1 MRPALTLLAAVLA
14 AAICATPALAT
25 SRSPERTLAIIGDTP
40 YGDEQEAAFPRLVAD
55 VNDDPD
61 VSAVV
66 HLGDIKNGSST
77 CDDDRLERLRNLFG
91 TFDDPFLYTP
101 GDNEWTDCH
110 RPAAGGYVP
119 TERLA
124 RIRELFYPES
134 EVHVRT
140 QTAPFI
146 ENQRWSDADVLF
158 ALVHVVGSD
167 NGLAPWFGGAETP
180 AQRAERLQEVAA
192 REAAAL
198 EWIDRTF
205 AAAEREHARGVVIGM
220 QADTFAGSTAFDRIN
235 RRLEDRAQ
243 EFRRPVLLLQGDTH
257 VYKTDQ
263 PLRRAPNLTRIVVEG
278 ETASEWL
285 RLTIDPRSR
294 AVFTWTREQ
303 LPPPLTVATYNI
315 AHAAGIDGRLD
326 LERIAAEIQRG
337 GGEIVGLQEVD
348 RHWSERSQF
357 VDQAQWLADRL
368 GMEVVYGANL
378 DLDPPAPDRPR
389 RQYGTA
395 ILSAHPIA
403 WSHNTHLPRPE
414 NGEQRGLLE
423 AGIDVDG
430 VRLRV
435 ANTHLQHTSA
445 VERRAQTERIIEL
458 LRPAKTP
465 IVLLGDLNA
474 RPDAPELTP
483 LWRRFVDA
491 WPRGGE
497 GDGFSYPSSGP
508 TARIDYVLTT
518 PDVDV
523 ESARTFP
530 SPASDHLQVAADLV
544 LPRAEAAPS
553 RHFDLQAHRGGLGL
567 VTESTLEAFANALE
581 LGVSTL
587 ELDVQITED
596 GRAVVTHDRQV
607 SAAKCRDTGPA
618 FAGDPEYPY
627 VGDYVRNLTLAQVRT
642 LACDKPLP
650 QFPAQRVVAGAR
662 MPLLTDVFALVKC
675 YRADKVRLNIET
687 KVEAGAPEQTAP
699 REQFVQI
706 VARQVREARLLDQ
719 VTIQSFD
726 WGALMRMREVE
737 PRLPLVALTNGDFLQ
752 VGRPGASPW
761 LGGIDVDDFG
771 GSLVAAAASFG
782 ADAISPVHGNP
793 QNGNVGD
800 PGYRPYTTPALV
812 AEAHDSGLTVIPWT
826 VDDPPTMAS
835 LMDAGVDGIITD
847 YPDRLREL
855 MAERGLKLPQPVRDP
870 RGRRC
875 VPSD

>member
-1 MRPALTLLAAVLA
+1 MRRALAFVATFVAVLA
-14 AAICATPALAT
+14 CAAPALA
-25 SRSPERTLAIIGDTP
+25 SLKHEPRTLAIIGDTP
-40 YGDEQEAAFPRLVAD
+40 YGDEQEAAFPRLVED
-55 VNDDPD
+55 VNEDRR
-61 VSAVV
+61 VRAVV
-66 HLGDIKNGSST
+66 HLGDIKNGSTT
-77 CDDDRLERLRNLFG
+77 CDDARLERLRDLFG

-124 RIRELFYPES
+124 RMRELFYPE
-134 EVHVRT
+134 T
-140 QTAPFI
+140 QLQVATQRAPFV
-146 ENQRWSDADVLF
+146 ENQRWSDADVVH

-167 NGLAPWFGGAETP
+167 NGLAPWFEGAETP
-180 AQRAERLQEVAA
+180 EQRQERLAEVAA

-198 EWIDRTF
+198 EWIDRAF
-205 AAAEREHARGVVIGM
+205 DAAKRERARGVVIGM

-235 RRLEDRAQ
+235 DRLEERAR

-257 VYKTDQ
+257 VYKTDR
-263 PLRRAPNLTRIVVEG
+263 PLPRARNLVRIVVEG

-294 AVFTWTREQ
+294 KVFSWTREQ
-303 LPPPLTVATYNI
+303 LPPHLTVSTYNI

-326 LERIAAEIQRG
+326 LERIAGEIERG
-337 GGEIVGLQEVD
+337 GAEIVGLQEVD
-348 RHWSERSQF
+348 RHWSERSEF

-368 GMEVVYGANL
+368 GMNVVYGANL

-395 ILSAHPIA
+395 ILSAHPIL
-403 WSHNTHLPRPE
+403 WSRNTHLPRPE

-423 AGIDVDG
+423 AGIEVEG
-430 VRLRV
+430 VRIRV

-445 VERRAQTERIIEL
+445 VERRAQTERIVQL
-458 LRPAKTP
+458 LRPSRGP
-465 IVLLGDLNA
+465 VVLTGDLNA
-474 RPDAPELTP
+474 RPDAPELGP
-483 LWRRFVDA
+483 LWPRLADA
-491 WPRGGE
+491 WSRGGE
-497 GDGFSYPSSGP
+497 GDGFSYPASGP
-508 TARIDYVLTT
+508 NARIDYILTT
-518 PDVDV
+518 PDVGAV
-523 ESARTFP
+523 AARTLP
-530 SPASDHLQVAADLV
+530 SPASDHLQVVADLV
-544 LPRAEAAPS
+544 LPRPKPERA
-553 RHFDLQAHRGGLGL
+553 RDFDLQAHRGGIGL
-567 VTESTLEAFANALE
+567 VTESTREAFANALE
-581 LGVSTL
+581 LGVTTL

-596 GRAVVTHDRQV
+596 QKAVVTHDRQV
-607 SAAKCRDTGPA
+607 SSAKCRDTRPA

-650 QFPAQRVVAGAR
+650 QFPDQRVVAGAR

-675 YRADKVRLNIET
+675 YDADDVRLNIET

-706 VARQVREARLLDQ
+706 VARQVREARLLDR

-782 ADAISPVHGNP
+782 ADALSPVHGNP
-793 QNGNVGD
+793 EDGVVSD
-800 PGYRPYTTPALV
+800 PDYRPYTTPALV
-812 AEAHDSGLTVIPWT
+812 AEAHESGLPVIPWS
-826 VDDPPTMAS
+826 VDDPATMAS
-835 LMDAGVDGIITD
+835 LMDAGVDGLITD
-847 YPDRLREL
+847 YPDRLREV
-855 MAERGLKLPQPVRDP
+855 MAERGLDLPERVREP
-870 RGRRC
+870 RRRRC
-875 VPSD
+875 LRNS